1 MLKKIFFVVSILI
14 LAAGCDYKP
23 IYSVSNKSD
32 YKIIVTDISGD
43 KKINKFLINN
53 LNKNSRKNSGK
64 IINIKIDS
72 EYSKIVLAKD
82 VAGNITDY
90 QSKVIT
96 TFIIEQNQT
105 SKSFVISEKFNFQ
118 NMSDKYEEKSYEE
131 NIKRSLATTI
141 AQKLIIRLSIE

>member
-32 YKIIVTDISGD
+32 YKIVVTDISGD